1 MLKFDAHIQYPA
13 EGLSRGIVVM
23 WKEDLL
29 KMDNIISQK
38 GIHVRI
44 KVCPKSYTWIF
55 STIYASP
62 DLEKRKTL
70 WDKLKPLKLSHP
82 MDWLLG
88 GDFNEV
94 LYAEE
99 KLGVNNINNSQIKAF
114 WSCIQSCNLI
124 VLGYQG
130 KR

>member
-1 MLKFDAHIQYPA
+1 MSTIRNASASRNQDDWSQTTYLLKFDAHIQYPA

-29 KMDNIISQK
+29 KMDNISISQK

-44 KVCPKSYTWIF
+44 KVCPKSYTWLF
-55 STIYASP
+55 STIYASS
-62 DLEKRKTL
+62 DLVKRKTL
-70 WDKLKPLKLSHP
+70 WDELKPLRLSHP

-94 LYAEE
+94 LHA
-99 KLGVNNINNSQIKAF
+99 G
-114 WSCIQSCNLI
+114 
-124 VLGYQG
+124 G
-130 KR
+130 KTRCQ